1 MKLTISFLLFVLSAF
16 QVHAADSLNT
26 KLTNSYTSLRAMGMG
41 NAFTAVAD
49 DYSLLFYNPAGLARK
64 PYNEVQVSLV
74 GAGVSAKTLTIM
86 DDIKKAS
93 DTQGT
98 DSQKA
103 QAVSDALEKYY
114 GESLGGKVQALEMF
128 WVRKGWGVALIPV
141 DLTIDMS
148 VNRQL
153 GPALDLNV
161 KGDSSFSF
169 GYGTNLTRE
178 VDLGVTGKFLHRVA
192 VAQSVSALELA
203 SNSDVLSKDRF
214 IEGNNLDFDIGVMW
228 TPGWFAKSTAAE
240 KVTTPSDSMAP
251 AAPVKNESLKPD
263 NSETEKEKIEDEKK
277 PDGAPPGPE
286 IKPEVKPDEPRAPQA
301 EDAATVVQVSDDKKT
316 DDTAK
321 DAAAKP
327 ADPTVTTDAPKA
339 DAPAADAKAEEK
351 KEEVKKDDAAP
362 AEPVITKP
370 VDSGVVK
377 LGDTKTE
384 SVTADYDSGPAYPL
398 TLGMT
403 VHNVIAG
410 GFSQSKLV
418 NKDATDVPAKIDR
431 TIDVGSQYRLYDGE
445 DLKIRTMLDFHDLLA
460 PNVTLRTSTHAGF
473 EFDYSPSGYF
483 KTQFRVGLNQM
494 YMTAGATL
502 LLGVLNIDFVTYGEE
517 VGTDSNKIENRVMAA
532 KLGFNF

>member
-1 MKLTISFLLFVLSAF
+1 MKFTISFLLLAF
-16 QVHAADSLNT
+16 SSFPLFAADSLNT

-64 PYNEVQVSLV
+64 PYNEVQFSLV

-93 DTQGT
+93 DTEGT

-128 WVRKGWGVALIPV
+128 WVRKGWGVALIPI

-161 KGDSSFSF
+161 KGDTSFSF
-169 GYGTNLTRE
+169 GYGTNLTRQ
-178 VDLGVTGKFLHRVA
+178 VDLGVTGKFLHRVS
-192 VAQSVSALELA
+192 VEQSVSALELA

-214 IEGNNLDFDIGVMW
+214 KEGNNLDFDIGMMW
-228 TPGWFAKSTAAE
+228 TPGWFSGGRSE
-240 KVTTPSDSMAP
+240 KVVTPEP
-251 AAPVKNESLKPD
+251 AAPVKSDSLKPD
-263 NSETEKEKIEDEKK
+263 NSDSEKEKIEGDKKAEPPPTEVK
-277 PDGAPPGPE
+277 PDGASTPE
-286 IKPEVKPDEPRAPQA
+286 AKPEEPRAPQA
-301 EDAATVVQVSDDKKT
+301 EGDATVVPAVDDKKADEPVKASDVKGT
-316 DDTAK
+316 DPTSP
-321 DAAAKP
+321 DAAQ
-327 ADPTVTTDAPKA
+327 
-339 DAPAADAKAEEK
+339 ADAKVEQK
-351 KEEVKKDDAAP
+351 KEEVKKDAEKP
-362 AEPVITKP
+362 AEPVVTKP

-377 LGDTKTE
+377 LGETK
-384 SVTADYDSGPAYPL
+384 SDSRTADYDSGPNYPL

-410 GFSQSKLV
+410 GFSQSKAV
-418 NKDATDVPAKIDR
+418 NKDATDVPTKIDR

-445 DLKIRTMLDFHDLLA
+445 GLKIRTMLDFHDILH
-460 PNVTLRTSTHAGF
+460 PDVTLRTATHAGF

-483 KTQFRVGLNQM
+483 KTQFRVGVNQM

-502 LLGVLNIDFVTYGEE
+502 LLGILNIDFVTYGEE

-532 KLGFNF
+532 KVGFNF